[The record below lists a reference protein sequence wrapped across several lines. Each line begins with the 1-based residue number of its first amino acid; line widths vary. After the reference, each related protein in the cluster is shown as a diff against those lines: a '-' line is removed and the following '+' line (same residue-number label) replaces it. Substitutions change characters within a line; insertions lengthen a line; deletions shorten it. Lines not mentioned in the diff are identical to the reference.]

1 MYICLKLI
9 NYILIRQ
16 PAARPE
22 DRAKVLMASDLV
34 RRNVRSLR
42 RRVKLVVAAPRVDA
56 AWRHRSQRISSTP
69 PDACRTSPA
78 SYMHVYTYLGV
89 PGSL

>member
-56 AWRHRSQRISSTP
+56 AWRHRSQRIS
-69 PDACRTSPA
+69 DLRRQ
-78 SYMHVYTYLGV
+78 MHAGLAQLAICMYIHI
-89 PGSL
+89 